1 MKSVVAGTVL
11 LLSVVCTLPALFA
24 QTQEIS
30 AVQAANHIGEQAV
43 VCGLVASAKFATRS
57 KGTPTF
63 INLDEPY
70 PNEVFTALI
79 WGEDRQKFERPEDA
93 LLGKRICVSGVV
105 QSYRGT
111 PEVIVRTRSQIRIQ
125 GQ

>member
-1 MKSVVAGTVL
+1 MTSVTAVL
-11 LLSVVCTLPALFA
+11 LSFVCTLPLLA
-24 QTQEIS
+24 QTGEIT
-30 AVQAANHIGEQAV
+30 AAQTASHIGEQAV
-43 VCGLVASAKFATRS
+43 VCGSVASAKFAARS
-57 KGTPTF
+57 RGTPTF

-79 WGEDRQKFERPEDA
+79 WGEDRLKFGRPEDT

-111 PEVIVRTRSQIRIQ
+111 PEIIVRIPSQIRVQ
-125 GQ
+125 GR